1 MPILTEDEIAFL
13 DKIDKERKQHAEAQ
27 KNYRNRKAQDDPQ
40 YKEKLREYMKT
51 YNGKKQSKY
60 ATIKRKLLEDAPPKT
75 ILIPVIKNDLKK
87 NKQTRKGQKETAD
100 IIPSYQT
107 RKTKLKDST
116 LISYISKANII
127 HRIFTDKNLS
137 PQLENE
143 LLKVFND
150 DDENIDETYIIDK
163 MEYLKD
169 IEPTVYTLRSNYPID
184 NSFKSYL
191 NILTVITSHLP
202 SLKDNYQ
209 ILSRLNINVN
219 QAVQDLRDENKLED
233 YEKDKIIDLDR
244 NIILKN
250 INSLSNIRDRLIFA
264 VYTLQP
270 ARRLDWRDVV
280 LTTETDKKELEDP
293 KLNFLCITPKGKK
306 VIFNNYKTDIKYG
319 QQEFKIIDPELNK
332 IIDTYIKMKK
342 LKEGDYLFSLETDKQ
357 RPVAQSNFTKMIID
371 VFYKVYKEPI
381 SVRFLRMSWISALMK
396 TNPTNKEMK
405 ELARQMAH
413 SKDEQSRYNKVL
425 RK

>member
-1 MPILTEDEIAFL
+1 M
-13 DKIDKERKQHAEAQ
+13 
-27 KNYRNRKAQDDPQ
+27 
-40 YKEKLREYMKT
+40 
-51 YNGKKQSKY
+51 
-60 ATIKRKLLEDAPPKT
+60 
-75 ILIPVIKNDLKK
+75 
-87 NKQTRKGQKETAD
+87 
-100 IIPSYQT
+100 
-107 RKTKLKDST
+107 
-116 LISYISKANII
+116 
-127 HRIFTDKNLS
+127 
-137 PQLENE
+137 
-143 LLKVFND
+143 
-150 DDENIDETYIIDK
+150 
-163 MEYLKD
+163 
-169 IEPTVYTLRSNYPID
+169 
-184 NSFKSYL
+184 
-191 NILTVITSHLP
+191 
-202 SLKDNYQ
+202 
-209 ILSRLNINVN
+209 SRLNINVN

-233 YEKDKIIDLDR
+233 HEKDKIIDLDR

-332 IIDTYIKMKK
+332 IIDTYIKTKK

-413 SKDEQSRYNKVL
+413 SKDEQSRYNKIL
-425 RK
+425 RN